1 MRLIVALFAVA
12 LLVSSPVRADD
23 RKETCSRIMSAIEYR
38 LETHKFTEDSWN
50 DDVSKNMKHVLTP
63 EGQAEQKQVN
73 DALVKLIDFA
83 SKWAT
88 IYIALCK

>member
-38 LETHKFTEDSWN
+38 LETHKSSEDSWN
-50 DDVSKNMKHVLTP
+50 DYVSKNMKHLLTP

-73 DALVKLIDFA
+73 DALVTFIDSA